1 MHEGLQ
7 MLSVIFAVLFLGQED
22 LPVYSLNEAS
32 LSSDVLIDRQ
42 VFGDNAWV
50 RLLILDEIQLNTQ
63 SSLETD
69 LWFMQ
74 ERTQIIW
81 NP

>member
-1 MHEGLQ
+1 